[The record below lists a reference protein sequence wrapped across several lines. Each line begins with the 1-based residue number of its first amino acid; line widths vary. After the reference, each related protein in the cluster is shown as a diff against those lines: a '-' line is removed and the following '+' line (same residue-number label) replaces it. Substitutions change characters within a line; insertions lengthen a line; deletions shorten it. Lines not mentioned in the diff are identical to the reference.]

1 MTDEERRDEAAEDTI
16 EDLDA
21 PADQQ
26 EDVAGGA
33 GICAK
38 PTTICVD
45 PTCVDTVTRCIRMS
59 LQKEQHLR

>member
-1 MTDEERRDEAAEDTI
+1 MTDEERKDEAAEDTI

-21 PADQQ
+21 PADPQ

-33 GICAK
+33 GIA
-38 PTTICVD
+38 PSRRPSASN